1 VDFTRNEDE
10 IKRLIAEYLKTA
22 RERLQSAKLLFDAGQ
37 WRDSVSRSYYVF
49 LDAADALLLT
59 KDLRPKS
66 HAGTMNLLGA
76 HFIKTGIVDKKYA
89 RWFQEIMEAR
99 FHADYKRTKKVPRD
113 EAQSA
118 LMEAEEFLKMVEALW
133 PEILGKES

>member
-1 VDFTRNEDE
+1 VDFSRNEDE

-22 RERLQSAKLLFDAGQ
+22 RERLQSAKLLFEAGQ

-66 HAGTMNLLGA
+66 HAGTINLLGA

-89 RWFQEIMEAR
+89 KWFNTIMQAR
-99 FHADYKRTKKVPRD
+99 LDADYERARKFSEK

-118 LMEAEEFLKMVEALW
+118 LNEVKGFLEMVESLW
-133 PEILGKES
+133 PEVLGSKG